1 MPQFPSQSGDNP
13 CPQSEDLIPVVPQ
26 PKAEGPLAMAGLGTG
41 GMTAPFDV
49 FPDLLPS
56 TEQWRPQERN
66 IG

>member
-1 MPQFPSQSGDNP
+1 MSHFRLKTQVLDTQI
-13 CPQSEDLIPVVPQ
+13 DLIPVAPQ
-26 PKAEGPLAMAGLGTG
+26 PKAEGLLPMAGLGTG

-56 TEQWRPQERN
+56 TEQRRPQERN